1 MTNLSINSKK
11 SSHIEG
17 KAALLPFERYVQS
30 ITNLEERKRLCDT
43 CKQAIGIR
51 SDTQLWNYRVGNV
64 RPDILKRR
72 ELAKIIRRHSG
83 DNSWTAD
90 NLFPGE
96 FYNR

>member
-1 MTNLSINSKK
+1 MTNLITSTEK
-11 SSHIEG
+11 SRDSN
-17 KAALLPFERYVQS
+17 AVVPLLPFERYIQS

-72 ELAKIIRRHSG
+72 EIAKIIRRHSG
-83 DNSWTAD
+83 NSSYTAD
-90 NLFPGE
+90 NLFPVE
-96 FYNR
+96 FYE

>member
-1 MTNLSINSKK
+1 MTNLITSIEK
-11 SSHIEG
+11 SRDSN
-17 KAALLPFERYVQS
+17 AVVPLLPFERYIQS

-72 ELAKIIRRHSG
+72 EIAKIIRRHSG
-83 DNSWTAD
+83 NSSYTAD
-90 NLFPGE
+90 NLFPVE
-96 FYNR
+96 FYE